1 MDNKKEIRSK
11 KNTQGRQLKKR
22 FAGETL
28 IRRIYKKNAYF
39 KRIFCVLLVV
49 SVV

>member
-28 IRRIYKKNAYF
+28 IRIYKKNAYF